1 MKRVN
6 FLSHT
11 AAAIMVTIL
20 CGLIYAA
27 VQQTYRTAANDPQLQ
42 MAKDMTVALNNDRS
56 VESLFPKDTI
66 EISESLAP
74 FITFYNKNG
83 TPLRSSGLLFGK
95 MPVLPKGVFDF
106 TEKNG
111 EDVLS
116 WQPATGVRMAL
127 VIESVHSNDVAF
139 VAAGRSLMETEKRE
153 SNLVKMVMIGW
164 FLCIGIVGVHWI
176 FSGRTEK

>member
-1 MKRVN
+1 V
-6 FLSHT
+6 
-11 AAAIMVTIL
+11 ITII

-42 MAKDMTVALNNDRS
+42 MAKDITVALNKGGS
-56 VESLFPKDTI
+56 PGSLFPKDTI
-66 EISESLAP
+66 EISESLAT
-74 FITFYNKNG
+74 FITFYDKNG

-95 MPVLPKGVFDF
+95 MPVPPKGVFDF
-106 TEKNG
+106 TKKNG

-127 VIESVHSNDVAF
+127 VMEAVHSNEVAF

-164 FLCIGIVGVHWI
+164 FLCLGIIGIHWI
-176 FSGRTEK
+176 FSGRTDK